1 MKSVTFFLLL
11 LLAIL
16 IPSCQT
22 SPEGPYDMIIQ
33 NAKIIDGTGN
43 PWYQADLGIYRDR
56 IMSIGKLNA
65 RLAKRVIDAG
75 GKVVAPGFI
84 DMLGQSETTILVDNR
99 AMSKISQGITTEIN
113 GEGESAAP
121 INDKILKEWKPS
133 LDKRNITVDWTDFNG
148 YFERIEKSRT
158 AINLASYVGA
168 SQVREYVIGFDN
180 REPTVAEMDQM
191 RELVR
196 VAMQQGA
203 LGVSS
208 ALEYTPAMYA
218 KTPELIE
225 LAKAAAE
232 FGGIYVS
239 HIRDEQAK
247 IVEAVLEAADIGRA
261 AKIPVEIWHLKTNEK
276 PNWGRMAEIVRLI
289 QQQRNQGLDM
299 TADVYPYIAFGN
311 SLSDAVTSVCG
322 WLQDGGT
329 AKFLERLKDPVVRK
343 QVRKELTASG
353 KTRGMDFQLMMISNV
368 SNPELKQWEGKRFS
382 EVATAWKKEPLEAL
396 FDFIIADSAR
406 TSRVVFGMSEE
417 DLRMAMG
424 QPWVSFCSDAH
435 ARALDGPLF
444 EGRPHPRAY
453 GSFPRI
459 LALYVRES
467 KILSL
472 EDAMRKM
479 TSLPAQR
486 VGIKDRGIL
495 KQGFYADLV
504 MFDPETVTDK
514 ATFENPH
521 QYSEGMSLV
530 VVNGKPV
537 WENGKFTGNLPG
549 RILRG
554 PGYTH

>member
-1 MKSVTFFLLL
+1 MKPAALILFLLSFVSL
-11 LLAIL
+11 
-16 IPSCQT
+16 SCQT
-22 SPEGPYDMIIQ
+22 SPEGPYDVIIQ
-33 NAKIIDGTGN
+33 NGKIIDGTGN
-43 PWYQADLGIYRDR
+43 PWYQADIGIYRDK
-56 IMSIGKLNA
+56 ITAIGKLDP

-84 DMLGQSETTILVDNR
+84 DMLGQSEHMILVDNR
-99 AMSKISQGITTEIN
+99 AMGKISQGVTTEIN

-121 INDKILKEWKPS
+121 VNDKIMKELKPS
-133 LDKRNITVDWTDFNG
+133 LDKYNVSVDWTDFNG
-148 YFERIEKSRT
+148 YFARVERNKT
-158 AINLASYVGA
+158 AMNLASYVGA
-168 SQVREYVIGFDN
+168 AQVREYVIGYEN
-180 REPTVAEMDQM
+180 REPTAAEMDQM
-191 RELVR
+191 RQLVR
-196 VAMQQGA
+196 EAMKQGA
-203 LGVSS
+203 VGVSS

-232 FGGIYVS
+232 FGGIYAT
-239 HIRDEQAK
+239 HIRNEQEK

-261 AKIPVEIWHLKTNEK
+261 AKIPVEIWHLKTAEK
-276 PNWGRMAEIVRLI
+276 PNWGKMAEIVRMI
-289 QQQRNQGLDM
+289 QQHRNQGLDI

-311 SLSDAVTSVCG
+311 GLSAPLPG
-322 WLQDGGT
+322 WAQEGGT
-329 AKFLERLKDPVVRK
+329 DKLLDRLKDPLMRK
-343 QVRKELTASG
+343 QIRKELEASG
-353 KTRGMDFQLMMISNV
+353 KSRGMDFQLMMISYV
-368 SNPELKQWEGKRFS
+368 SNPALKQWEGKRLT
-382 EVATAWKKEPLEAL
+382 EVAAAWKKDPIETM
-396 FDFIIADSAR
+396 FDFLIADSAR
-406 TSRVVFGMSEE
+406 TSRVVFAMTEE

-424 QPWVSFCSDAH
+424 QPWVSFCSDAF
-435 ARALDGPLF
+435 ARALDGPLH

-467 KILSL
+467 KVLSL
-472 EDAMRKM
+472 EDAIRKM

-486 VGIKDRGIL
+486 VGIKDRGVL

-530 VVNGKPV
+530 MVNGKPV

-549 RILRG
+549 RVLRG
-554 PGYTH
+554 PGYAR

>member
-1 MKSVTFFLLL
+1 MKHGLLFLFV
-11 LLAIL
+11 LAIVSL
-16 IPSCQT
+16 SCQT
-22 SPEGPYDMIIQ
+22 SPEGPYDIIIQ
-33 NAKIIDGTGN
+33 NGKIIDGTGN
-43 PWYQADLGIYRDR
+43 PWYQADIGIYHDR
-56 IMSIGKLNA
+56 ITAIGKLDP
-65 RLAKRVIDAG
+65 RLAKRVIDAA

-84 DMLGQSETTILVDNR
+84 DMLGQSEEVILVDNR

-121 INDKILKEWKPS
+121 LNDKILKELQPS
-133 LDKRNITVDWTDFNG
+133 LDKYKLTADWTDFNS
-148 YFERIEKSRT
+148 YFERVEKNKT

-168 SQVREYVIGFDN
+168 AQVREYVIGFEN

-191 RELVR
+191 RQLVR
-196 VAMQQGA
+196 ESMKQGA

-232 FGGIYVS
+232 YGGIYAS
-239 HIRDEQAK
+239 HIRNEQEK
-247 IVEAVLEAADIGRA
+247 IVEAVLEAADIARA
-261 AKIPVEIWHLKTNEK
+261 AKIPVEIWHLKTAEK
-276 PNWGRMAEIVRLI
+276 PNWGKMSEIVRMI
-289 QQQRNQGLDM
+289 QDHRNKGLDI

-311 SLSDAVTSVCG
+311 GLSSPLPG
-322 WLQDGGT
+322 WVQEGGT
-329 AKFLERLKDPVVRK
+329 VKLLERLKDPIVRK
-343 QVRKELTASG
+343 QVRKELEATG
-353 KTRGMDFQLMMISNV
+353 KIRGMDFQLMMISYV
-368 SNPELKQWEGKRFS
+368 GNPDLKKWEGKRLTD
-382 EVATAWKKEPLEAL
+382 VAAAWKKDPIETM
-396 FDFIIADSAR
+396 FDFLLADSAR
-406 TSRVVFGMSEE
+406 TSRVVFAMTEE

-424 QPWVSFCSDAH
+424 QPWVSFCDDAS

-459 LALYVRES
+459 LARYVRES
-467 KILSL
+467 KVLSL
-472 EDAMRKM
+472 EDAIRKM

-486 VGIKDRGIL
+486 VGFKDRGVL
-495 KQGFYADLV
+495 KTGFFADLV
-504 MFDPETVTDK
+504 MFNPDSVMDK
-514 ATFENPH
+514 ATFESPH
-521 QYSEGMSLV
+521 QYSEGMDLV